1 MENIKNVFV
10 SHYNEDDEH
19 IQNLKDLLDKKGYQL
34 KNSSIDSTKPNQASN
49 EDYIKQLL
57 KDRISWAGVMVVLVG
72 PKTCQSE
79 WVNWEIEQANKQGKR
94 IIGIFIQGGTNS
106 DVPENLEKYRNALIG
121 WNGDR
126 IIDAIEGKIND
137 SENPDGTK
145 RDPHWTTR
153 RENC

>member
-19 IQNLKDLLDKKGYQL
+19 IQNLKKLLDKKGYLL
-34 KNSSIDSTKPNQASN
+34 KNSSIDSTKSNQASN

-57 KDRISWAGVMVVLVG
+57 RDRISWAGAMIVLVG
-72 PKTCQSE
+72 PKTSQSE
-79 WVNWEIEQANKQGKR
+79 WVDWEIEQANKQGKR
-94 IIGIFIQGGTNS
+94 IIGVFIQGGTNS
-106 DVPENLEKYRNALIG
+106 DVPENLEKYRDALIG

-126 IIDAIEGKIND
+126 IIDALEGKIND
-137 SENPDGTK
+137 SENPDGTQ
-145 RDPHWTTR
+145 RDPHWSTR